1 MGHAMSTFGDEL
13 CRLLAERGMSQ
24 RELARRA
31 NYDAGHINKI
41 CRGTKP
47 ATAKLA
53 ARLDAVLGAGGALV
67 ALVSRRTVLAGAAAI
82 AGAPLLGALDAER
95 LAWAQRHPPR
105 IDHAVVESLA
115 DVLAAQRRAEDSIGP
130 RAVMKPV
137 LAQLAEIEDLV
148 RQARGSMRP
157 ALVEVAQ
164 QWAQYGAYLHR
175 DNGNPAGDRALL
187 SQALEWAEEVGDRTM
202 AATVFVQ
209 RGNMALAA
217 GELGTAIGLAQAAQR
232 DKTVD
237 AGQRAEGTDLE
248 ARAHAQAGDAA
259 AAERKIDETADLAG
273 QLTERA
279 QDRHQWLYWMTP
291 AFFECARGAA
301 FGLLADEPRYR
312 ERAVAALE
320 AGYAGLPDDQRS
332 SAWTAPTL
340 ARLAGVHVRAGDVE
354 EASAVALQCADIARL
369 TGSVRLRGMLTDL
382 HAGMA
387 ARWPGD
393 PRVTELADALR

>member
-1 MGHAMSTFGDEL
+1 MADFAAEVR
-13 CRLLAERGMSQ
+13 RLMEERGISL
-24 RELARRA
+24 RGLARA
-31 NYDAGHINKI
+31 AHYDPSHLSKVLNGH
-41 CRGTKP
+41 KP
-47 ATAKLA
+47 ASPYLA
-53 ARLDAVLGAGGALV
+53 ARLDDALDAGGTLM
-67 ALVSRRTVLAGAAAI
+67 ALVSRRTVLTGAAAI
-82 AGAPLLGALDAER
+82 AATPLLGTLDAER
-95 LAWAQRHPPR
+95 LEWAQRHPPR
-105 IDHAVVESLA
+105 IDSGVVESLA
-115 DVLAAQRRAEDSIGP
+115 GVLAAQRRAEDSVGP
-130 RAVMKPV
+130 RAIMKPV
-137 LAQLAEIEDLV
+137 LAQLAEIEELV
-148 RQARGSMRP
+148 RHARGPVRP
-157 ALVEVAQ
+157 ELVTVAQ

-175 DNGNPAGDRALL
+175 DSGNPTGDRALL

-202 AATVFVQ
+202 AATVLVQ

-217 GELGTAIGLAQAAQR
+217 GELGTVIVLAQAAQR

-237 AGQRAEGTDLE
+237 VGQRADAADLE
-248 ARAHAQAGDAA
+248 ARAYAQAGDAA
-259 AAERKIDETADLAG
+259 AAERKIDETAELAG
-273 QLTERA
+273 YLTKRA
-279 QDRHQWLYWMTP
+279 QNRHPWLYWMTP
-291 AFFECARGAA
+291 AFFECARGAV

-320 AGYAGLPDDQRS
+320 GGYAGLPSDQRL

-393 PRVTELADALR
+393 PRVAELAEAIR

>member
-1 MGHAMSTFGDEL
+1 MTDFGAEV
-13 CRLLAERGMSQ
+13 RRFMAERGMSL
-24 RELARRA
+24 RGLARA
-31 NYDAGHINKI
+31 AHYDPSHLSKVLNGH
-41 CRGTKP
+41 KP
-47 ATAKLA
+47 ASPYLA
-53 ARLDAVLGAGGALV
+53 VRLDDALGAGGTLMT
-67 ALVSRRTVLAGAAAI
+67 LVSRRTVLTGTAAI
-82 AGAPLLGALDAER
+82 ATIPLLGTLDAER
-95 LAWAQRHPPR
+95 LEWAQRHPPR
-105 IDHAVVESLA
+105 IDSGVVESLA
-115 DVLAAQRRAEDSIGP
+115 IVLAAQRRAEDSAGP

-148 RQARGSMRP
+148 RQARGPLRP

-202 AATVFVQ
+202 TATVFVQ
-209 RGNMALAA
+209 LGNMALAA

-248 ARAHAQAGDAA
+248 ARTHAQAGDTA

-273 QLTERA
+273 QLTERT

-291 AFFECARGAA
+291 AFFECTRGAA

-340 ARLAGVHVRAGDVE
+340 ARLAAVHVRAGDAG
-354 EASAVALQCADIARL
+354 EASAVALQCADIARM
-369 TGSVRLRGMLTDL
+369 TGSVRLLGMLTGL
-382 HAGMA
+382 HAVMA

-393 PRVTELADALR
+393 PHVAELADALR